1 MLTRALRAAV
11 IDPEECLL
19 ISATRLDDVP
29 LRVVADELGITVD
42 LAGAGAGPGSFGWS
56 RRCAPVTWTG

>member
-1 MLTRALRAAV
+1 M

-29 LRVVADELGITVD
+29 LRVVADELGISVD
-42 LAGAGAGPGSFGWS
+42 LARRGAAPESAASS
-56 RRCAPVTWTG
+56 RRCGPATWTGWPSPPPV